1 MKISEHLPDFAH
13 YLSLERGL
21 SANTVEGYSRDV
33 RHLAE
38 YLGDCDEDAPEEE
51 PRTTPGPAGTPVS
64 EGGSASGGNARNQAA
79 EVDEGVLHA
88 FLASLHDLGLSPASQ
103 ARVVAAL
110 RSFFRFLL
118 SEKVVERDPTVLLE
132 SPKVGRML
140 PDVLSVEEIDAM
152 VAAIPWEK
160 EESIRNHAIVEMLYG
175 SGLRVSE
182 LCDMRI
188 SRLAM
193 TEGLA
198 IIEGKG
204 SKQRIVPVSPTA
216 LRCINEYLAVRPV
229 PKTAA
234 DDDILFLN
242 RRGARL
248 TRVMVFIIIKQ
259 LAEMAGITK
268 KVSPHTLRHSF
279 ATHLLEGGANLR
291 AIQQMLGHESIATTE
306 IYVHLDT
313 THLRRQLLEHHP
325 HYRGG

>member
-1 MKISEHLPDFAH
+1 MNPIDTYLPDFGH
-13 YLSLERGL
+13 YLRLERGL
-21 SANTVEGYSRDV
+21 SQNTLEGYSRDI

-38 YLGDCDEDAPEEE
+38 FLEDDPRQAITEE
-51 PRTTPGPAGTPVS
+51 T
-64 EGGSASGGNARNQAA
+64 
-79 EVDEGVLHA
+79 LHA
-88 FLASLHDLGLSPASQ
+88 FLASLHDLGLGPASQ

-110 RSFFRFLL
+110 RSFFHFLVAEGI
-118 SEKVVERDPTVLLE
+118 SDSDPTALLE

-152 VAAIPWEK
+152 LAAIPADK
-160 EESIRNHAIVEMLYG
+160 AESPRNRAIVEMLYG

-182 LCDMRI
+182 LCDLRI
-188 SRLAM
+188 SRLAVADAM
-193 TEGLA
+193 V

-216 LRCINEYLAVRPV
+216 MQCIGEYLPHRPE
-229 PKTAA
+229 PKNGAE
-234 DDDILFLN
+234 DILFLN
-242 RRGARL
+242 RRGNRL
-248 TRVMVFIIIKQ
+248 TRVMIFLIIKQ
-259 LAEMAGITK
+259 LAEAAGIDK
-268 KVSPHTLRHSF
+268 SVSPHTLRHSF

-325 HYRGG
+325 HYRK

>member
-1 MKISEHLPDFAH
+1 MNPIDTYLPDFGH
-13 YLSLERGL
+13 YLRLERGL
-21 SANTVEGYSRDV
+21 SQNTLEGYSRDI

-38 YLGDCDEDAPEEE
+38 FLEDDPRQAITEE
-51 PRTTPGPAGTPVS
+51 T
-64 EGGSASGGNARNQAA
+64 
-79 EVDEGVLHA
+79 LHA
-88 FLASLHDLGLSPASQ
+88 FLASLHDLGLGPASQ

-110 RSFFRFLL
+110 RSFFHFLVAEGI
-118 SEKVVERDPTVLLE
+118 SDSDPTVLLE

-152 VAAIPWEK
+152 LAAIPADK
-160 EESIRNHAIVEMLYG
+160 AESPRNRAIVEMLYG

-182 LCDMRI
+182 LCDLRI
-188 SRLAM
+188 SRLAVADAM
-193 TEGLA
+193 V

-216 LRCINEYLAVRPV
+216 MQCIGEYLPHRPE
-229 PKTAA
+229 PKNGAE
-234 DDDILFLN
+234 DILFLN
-242 RRGARL
+242 RRGNRL
-248 TRVMVFIIIKQ
+248 TRVMIFLIIKQ
-259 LAEMAGITK
+259 LAEAAGIDK
-268 KVSPHTLRHSF
+268 SVSPHTLRHSF

-325 HYRGG
+325 HYRK